1 MKEIKI
7 KITEE
12 LRNYIQT
19 LWYEIDMKKQIIED
33 ILTNESLGQ
42 KVSNSLFKDY
52 EKELLEKRIE
62 FDFLMDEVK
71 TNILG
76 PLNGHEVKFN
86 VNFKD
91 CTLDTTIMCECGEKI
106 YNDNLEYFKGVST
119 YVYKN

>member
-62 FDFLMDEVK
+62 FDFLMEEVK

-91 CTLDTTIMCECGEKI
+91 CTLDTTIMCECGEEI
-106 YNDNLEYFKGVST
+106 YNNNLEYFKGVST

>member
-19 LWYEIDMKKQIIED
+19 LWYEIDKKKQIIED

-62 FDFLMDEVK
+62 FDFLMEEVK

-106 YNDNLEYFKGVST
+106 YNNNLEYFKGVST

>member
-42 KVSNSLFKDY
+42 KASNSLFKDY
-52 EKELLEKRIE
+52 
-62 FDFLMDEVK
+62 
-71 TNILG
+71 
-76 PLNGHEVKFN
+76 
-86 VNFKD
+86 
-91 CTLDTTIMCECGEKI
+91 
-106 YNDNLEYFKGVST
+106 
-119 YVYKN
+119 

>member
-62 FDFLMDEVK
+62 FDFLMEEVK

-91 CTLDTTIMCECGEKI
+91 CTLDTTIMCECREKI